1 MQGFHPAVRNW
12 FESSFPEATSAQLQA
27 WQNIREGGDVL
38 IAAPTGSG
46 KTFAAFLDA
55 INNLVEES
63 QRKDLEDGVR
73 ILYISPLK
81 ALSNDIEKNLRAP
94 LEGIERFLEGST
106 GRRAGIR
113 AMVRTGDT
121 TAGERAQMRRSPP
134 QILVT
139 TPESLFILLTS
150 DSGRNMLSG
159 LDTVIVDEIHAVAGS
174 KRGSHLGLSLARLDA
189 LVEQSGQAR
198 PRRIG
203 LSATQKPIETI
214 ARFLSGNH
222 GDDRPC
228 TIVDTGHQKQ
238 RDIQLEL
245 PASPLTAVMANE
257 VWEEIYDR
265 LAELA
270 LQRRTTL
277 IFVNTRR
284 LAERLARHL
293 GERIGEKAVTAHHG
307 SLARKH
313 RLEAEQALKAG
324 QLKALVA
331 TASLELGIDIG
342 DVDLVCQVG
351 SPGNISALIQ
361 RVGRAGHGVGEV
373 SHGRLFPVTRD
384 DLVECVALLKALQQ
398 GELDRIEIPQA
409 PLDVLA
415 QQLVAELSAG
425 ARGVD
430 ELHQCFQRA
439 WSYRSLDRE
448 AFLGVVDMLAK
459 GYATTR
465 GRKAAYIH
473 FDAVNGRLRAR
484 PAARLTALQNGGV
497 IPDQFDYE
505 VVLMPGGYRVGT
517 LNEDFAFESI
527 PGDIFQLGNTSY
539 RILKIETSRVLV
551 EDAQGLPPTIPFWF
565 GDRPGRSDE
574 LSLAVSDMNQA
585 LQQRL
590 PEPEA
595 ALSWLTESGVP
606 LAAAEQLVAYLDAAR
621 LALGGL
627 PTQNRVVME
636 RFFDDTGDMHLVI
649 HAPFGSRVMRAWGL
663 ALRKRFC
670 RQFNFE
676 LQAAAL
682 EDCLILSLGETHSFE
697 MEEVQSYLKAAS
709 VRDVLVQALLD
720 APMFGVRWR
729 WNATIALA
737 VQRMRNGQRLPPQW
751 QRNQAEDLVAVVF
764 PDQLACLEN
773 IRGERE
779 IPDHPIV
786 NQTIHDCLTETMDID
801 GLVQLLNRIAEGALE
816 IHCVDLTGPS
826 PLAAEI
832 INARPYAFL
841 DDGEAED
848 RRTRAISQHPDD
860 LADAAVLSII
870 SVEAADQV
878 RAEAWI
884 SPRNP
889 DELHDGLLQSG
900 FLTAQEFNGQPWGAW
915 FKALADEMRACLVR
929 ASGQGRGTSGAES
942 GWWVATER
950 LGEWLAIHPG
960 HRCLPDPSNVYAIDG
975 SHNRESAIVELLRS
989 RLSALGPVAVSR
1001 LAGDFALPET
1011 DIEQGLLAL
1020 QNEGVAIAFAHREG
1034 ERLWCERRL
1043 LARIHRYSREHR
1055 RRTARP
1061 VPPAT
1066 FMRFLA
1072 RWHGLVEPQGEIE
1085 QALGMLEG
1093 WCAPVC
1099 AWEQGLLGA
1108 RCAAYEPLMLD
1119 RQFLGGAVTWFRPP
1133 VSGAEP
1139 VQVVSATP
1147 VTIVPRT
1154 HAAYWKPLADGLPQ
1168 DSDETGDSAMPD
1180 AAGKVLDTLR
1190 SGGAMFSD
1198 DLARDAGLLP
1208 QQMEAVLST
1217 LVARGQVTADGFSPL
1232 RWLTRPSVEKARMER
1247 KARRGRGLPGMGPG
1261 LLGRWSAIDTASS
1274 DASAMS
1280 RQDRL
1285 SAICHALLRRY
1296 GVVFR
1301 ACLVRESLLPP
1312 WRELLMFF
1320 RRMEDRG
1327 EVHGGR
1333 FVDGF
1338 SGEQF
1343 ALPEAVGLLRK
1354 SASKEDQQRWLVINA
1369 TDPLNLGGYITPGVK
1384 TPSKASNRIL
1394 LDHGVPAARLIAG
1407 ELEILKGAS
1416 GDAQDEALI
1425 RLRGSPGEMSAG
1437 MRQRPTGAGV

>member
-1 MQGFHPAVRNW
+1 MQDFHPAVREW
-12 FESSFPEATSAQLQA
+12 FTSTFDAPTPAQLQA
-27 WQNIREGGDVL
+27 WENIGAGGDVL

-46 KTFAAFLDA
+46 KTFAAFLHA

-63 QRKDLEDGVR
+63 RQAPLEDGVR

-94 LEGIERFLEGST
+94 LQGIDSNLQQST
-106 GRRAGIR
+106 GMPSGIR

-121 TAGERAQMRRSPP
+121 TAGEREQMRRKPP

-159 LDTVIVDEIHAVAGS
+159 LDSVIVDEIHAVAGS

-189 LVEQSGQAR
+189 LVEQGGRER

-214 ARFLSGNH
+214 ARFLAGNQPQP
-222 GDDRPC
+222 RPC
-228 TIVDTGHQKQ
+228 AIVDTGHQKQ
-238 RDIQLEL
+238 RDIRLEL

-270 LQRRTTL
+270 LERRTTL

-284 LAERLARHL
+284 LAERIARHL

-324 QLKALVA
+324 ELKALVA

-373 SHGRLFPVTRD
+373 SHGRLFPTTRD
-384 DLVECVALLKALQQ
+384 DLVECVALLQALRQ
-398 GELDRIEIPQA
+398 GELDRIQVPRA

-415 QQLVAELSAG
+415 QQVVAEVSAG
-425 ARGVD
+425 ERGVE
-430 ELHQCFQRA
+430 ELYQCFCRA
-439 WSYRSLDRE
+439 WSYRSLQE
-448 AFLGVVDMLAK
+448 ETFQAVIEMLAK

-465 GRKAAYIH
+465 GRKAAYVH
-473 FDAVNGRLRAR
+473 HDAVNGRLRPR

-505 VVLMPGGYRVGT
+505 VTLMPGGYRVGT

-574 LSLAVSDMNQA
+574 LSYAVSELNREMEK
-585 LQQRL
+585 RL
-590 PEPEA
+590 PEPDDA
-595 ALSWLTESGVP
+595 RAWLAESEIP
-606 LAAAEQLVAYLDAAR
+606 AAAVEQLIAYLDAAR
-621 LALGGL
+621 LALDGL
-627 PTQNRVVME
+627 PTQNRVFME

-649 HAPFGSRVMRAWGL
+649 HAPFGSRIMRAWGL

-682 EDCLILSLGETHSFE
+682 EDCLILSLGETHSFD

-720 APMFGVRWR
+720 APMFGARWR

-779 IPDHPIV
+779 IPDHPLI
-786 NQTIHDCLTETMDID
+786 NQTIEDCLTETMDIG
-801 GLVQLLNRIAEGALE
+801 GLTVVLDRIAGGGLDVR
-816 IHCVDLTGPS
+816 CVDLTGPS

-870 SVEAADQV
+870 SVEATEQV
-878 RAEAWI
+878 KAEAWI
-884 SPRNP
+884 APRNP
-889 DELHDGLLQSG
+889 DELHDGLLQAG
-900 FLTAQEFNGQPWGAW
+900 FLTSAEFTSQPWGPW
-915 FKALADEMRACLVR
+915 FKALAEDLRACVVR
-929 ASGQGRGTSGAES
+929 GPTAGQDDTAAENR
-942 GWWVATER
+942 WWVATER

-960 HRCLPDPSNVYAIDG
+960 HHCAPDPSAHYQVDD
-975 SHNRESAIVELLRS
+975 SLVRETAVVELLRS
-989 RLSALGPVAVSR
+989 RLSALGPVAVET
-1001 LAGDFALPET
+1001 LAKDFDLPEK
-1011 DIEQGLLAL
+1011 DIQQGLLAL
-1020 QNEGVAIAFAHREG
+1020 QNEGVAIAFERRKG
-1034 ERLWCERRL
+1034 EQLWCERRL
-1043 LARIHRYSREHR
+1043 LARIHRYSREKR
-1055 RRTARP
+1055 RRAVRP
-1061 VPPAT
+1061 VPPAA
-1066 FMRFLA
+1066 FMRFLV
-1072 RWHGLVEPQGEIE
+1072 RWHGLDEPPAELE
-1085 QALGMLEG
+1085 QALAMLEG
-1093 WCAPVC
+1093 WCAPVA
-1099 AWEQGLLGA
+1099 AWEQGLLA
-1108 RCAAYEPLMLD
+1108 PRCSDYEPLMLD

-1147 VTIVPRT
+1147 VTIVPRA
-1154 HAAYWKPLADGLPQ
+1154 HAADWRQKNGVVAQSGINE
-1168 DSDETGDSAMPD
+1168 SEEAAPD
-1180 AAGKVLDTLR
+1180 AVQQVLQALQ

-1198 DLARDAGLLP
+1198 DLARQAGLLP
-1208 QQMEAVLST
+1208 AQLEAVLST
-1217 LVARGQVTADGFSPL
+1217 LVARGLITADGFSPL
-1232 RWLTRPSVEKARMER
+1232 RWLTRPSVEKARIER
-1247 KARRGRGLPGMGPG
+1247 RARRARGVPGMGARMGSG
-1261 LLGRWSAIDTASS
+1261 LLGRWSAISQ
-1274 DASAMS
+1274 DAADGSAMS
-1280 RQDRL
+1280 RQERL
-1285 SAICHALLRRY
+1285 QAICQALLRRY

-1301 ACLVRESLLPP
+1301 AVLAREGLLPT
-1312 WRELLMFF
+1312 WRELLMFL

-1343 ALPEAVGLLRK
+1343 ALPEAVGLLRR
-1354 SASKEDQQRWLVINA
+1354 SVPKEGQPRWVVINA
-1369 TDPLNLGGYITPGVK
+1369 TDPLNLGGFITPGVK
-1384 TPSKASNRIL
+1384 TPSKAANRIL
-1394 LDHGVPAARLIAG
+1394 LEYGVPAARFVGDEVEVLQ
-1407 ELEILKGAS
+1407 GAS
-1416 GDAQDEALI
+1416 RDASEEASQ
-1425 RLRGSPGEMSAG
+1425 RLVGAQAGLQRGVA
-1437 MRQRPTGAGV
+1437 T